1 MDIKLL
7 SEVVSNIGLPG
18 AILIYLIWRLDKFL
32 TNLTSRLA
40 VFNGEFR
47 DIFLALS
54 GIVQELK
61 ELKNS
66 LNNKI
71 KK

>member
-1 MDIKLL
+1 MDLQTI

-18 AILIYLIWRLDKFL
+18 AILFYLIWRLDKFL

-40 VFNGEFR
+40 VFNDEFR

-54 GIVQELK
+54 SIVIELK
-61 ELKNS
+61 EIKTNLKPR
-66 LNNKI
+66 
-71 KK
+71 

>member
-1 MDIKLL
+1 MDVKLL

-47 DIFLALS
+47 DIFLALN

-61 ELKNS
+61 EIKTDLKP
-66 LNNKI
+66 K
-71 KK
+71 